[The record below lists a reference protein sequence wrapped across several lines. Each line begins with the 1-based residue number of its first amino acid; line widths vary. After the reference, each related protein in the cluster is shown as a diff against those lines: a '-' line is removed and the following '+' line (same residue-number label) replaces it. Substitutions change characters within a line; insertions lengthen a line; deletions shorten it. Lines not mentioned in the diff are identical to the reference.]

1 MKKKHILPWLLASL
15 CAALVLVWALYPV
28 RKPYQ
33 YPEVELAALYH
44 MNWKERQ
51 EVCDIP
57 IGQLKRMTTPVLI
70 ETVLTNPL
78 MELMDMSLGISCHIP
93 PDYRSAYDAVG
104 SSFQGL
110 AVLEE
115 RKDGRALLEKLY
127 EETPEEDIWRQATI
141 RYILA
146 AWDQG
151 PSGPTLASGG
161 IPDR

>member
-1 MKKKHILPWLLASL
+1 
-15 CAALVLVWALYPV
+15 
-28 RKPYQ
+28 
-33 YPEVELAALYH
+33 
-44 MNWKERQ
+44 
-51 EVCDIP
+51 
-57 IGQLKRMTTPVLI
+57 
-70 ETVLTNPL
+70 
-78 MELMDMSLGISCHIP
+78 MSLGISCHIP